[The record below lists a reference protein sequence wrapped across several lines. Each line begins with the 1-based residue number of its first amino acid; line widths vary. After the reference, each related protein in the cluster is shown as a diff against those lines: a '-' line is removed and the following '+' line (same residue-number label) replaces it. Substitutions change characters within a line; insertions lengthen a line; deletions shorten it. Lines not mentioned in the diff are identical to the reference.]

1 MIVVTYHED
10 LKEVQADA
18 ALAALLGE
26 DHTCAPFDRLAWWRN
41 LAETCDMLPLIAV
54 ARLSIG
60 LMVALVL
67 ITVLAVAVAMFF
79 VANWFAQPIRLLGES
94 MREIAK
100 GRFDHRIAE
109 QRKDE
114 FGQLYATFDQM
125 AQALADRQSGAVVG
139 PATPTPLPTRADAS
153 TAPAKE

>member
-1 MIVVTYHED
+1 V
-10 LKEVQADA
+10 
-18 ALAALLGE
+18 
-26 DHTCAPFDRLAWWRN
+26 
-41 LAETCDMLPLIAV
+41 
-54 ARLSIG
+54 
-60 LMVALVL
+60 

-79 VANWFAQPIRLLGES
+79 VANWFAQPIKLLGES
-94 MREIAK
+94 MQEIGK

-139 PATPTPLPTRADAS
+139 PPTPTPLPTRAGPGPAS
-153 TAPAKE
+153 NKE